1 MASLLTFS
9 DFMASG
15 GLYGASEEKIDMSE
29 ILAAVLFENKTLLG
43 MIKWGPP
50 AENIVFKHL
59 EDNLN
64 LPTILGQYVTSG
76 NIFTPATVMPNG
88 ESTTQADVYRMLRHS
103 ASGGALGLLLH
114 VDVGDGQ
121 GFVLRRTVD
130 TGVPLGGDGNWEI
143 IGGTEAAVSSNTKF
157 YISLPKADEADASVD
172 TAKGRTVRQGLVRVF
187 ERAIEV
193 AETRQHI
200 EMYAVSDEVKLQT
213 KYRTLELANELA
225 STCIREWVKISSNV
239 PDISNLAG
247 TRTFAGI
254 LQQCYDPNLD
264 NAAGTF
270 DTLLHTDA
278 AGASMITKAFLN
290 ATVED
295 LLDGGGLDASGY
307 DGVIVCNPVQA
318 RQISTFDESYRRSS
332 LEYRKAGYFVDTF
345 MSDLGYEYPI
355 VVERY
360 WPTTVVGILDLSR
373 IEMRALQ
380 GDDWHLEK
388 MAKTGRTDKW
398 QLSGQFGVSVKNI
411 DFCQALIYKLSTS

>member
-1 MASLLTFS
+1 MSSLLTFS
-9 DFMASG
+9 DFMGSG
-15 GLYGASEEKIDMSE
+15 GLYGASEEKIDMSDV
-29 ILAAVLFENKTLLG
+29 LAAVLFKNKRLLG
-43 MIKWGPP
+43 MLKWGPP
-50 AENIVFKHL
+50 AENIMYKHL
-59 EDNLN
+59 EDDLN
-64 LPTILGQYVTSG
+64 LPTILGTYVTG
-76 NIFTPATVMPNG
+76 TTTFTPGTTMPNG

-103 ASGGALGLLLH
+103 ASGGALGLLLS

-130 TGVPLGGDGNWEI
+130 TGVPLAGDGNWEV
-143 IGGTEAAVSSNTKF
+143 IGGTHAAVSTAAKF

-172 TAKGRTVRQGLVRVF
+172 TSKGRTVREGLVRVF

-193 AETRQHI
+193 AETRQNI
-200 EMYAVSDEVKLQT
+200 DMYAVSDETQLQT
-213 KYRTLELANELA
+213 ERRTIELANELA
-225 STCIREWVKISSNV
+225 SAIIREWVKITGSV
-239 PDISNLAG
+239 PDISNLGG
-247 TRTFAGI
+247 TRTFPGI

-264 NAAGTF
+264 NAAATF

-295 LLDGGGLDASGY
+295 LLDAGGLDADGY
-307 DGVIVCNPVQA
+307 DGAIVVNPLQA

-332 LEYRKAGYFVDTF
+332 MEYKKAGYYVDSF

-355 VVERY
+355 IVERY

-373 IEMRALQ
+373 IEMRVLQ

-411 DFCQALIYKLSTS
+411 DFCQALIYKLAVS